1 MSTEIQVTYN
11 EKRELSIASMKENPA
26 ALYLLSLR
34 SETGRY
40 QMMRKLTKVARLMGA
55 EDWSTFE
62 WASLTQVH
70 VGAIVTKLAGEHKPS
85 YVNTILAAIRGVM
98 EIVFDLE
105 KIDERTYR
113 LIKKVKR
120 VQGRNAEPTG
130 RYLPQGE
137 RNSMME
143 VCLQNNTPTGYR
155 DAALLVVAYPGGLRR
170 AEISGLNREDV
181 HDDGETITLRIFG
194 KGKKKREIFLNNG
207 GADALRDWLTLRGDG
222 DGPLFYAGRK
232 GGHLIEGQ
240 RITGQSVYERLKKIA
255 EVAGVKELG
264 THDFRRTTAS
274 DMLDIADAVTVAS
287 HLGHS
292 NTSTTA
298 KYDRRGERAKR
309 KAAQGLHIPYRR
321 RDLVN

>member
-1 MSTEIQVTYN
+1 MSQEIQIPH
-11 EKRELSIASMKENPA
+11 EEQRGLCLASMKENPA
-26 ALYLLSLR
+26 ALYLLGLR

-40 QMMRKLTKVARLMGA
+40 QMMRKLIKVAKLLGGD
-55 EDWSTFE
+55 DWSTFQ
-62 WASLTQVH
+62 WSLLTSVH
-70 VGAIVTKLAGEHKPS
+70 VGAIVTKLASEHKPA

-98 EIVFDLE
+98 EIAFDLE
-105 KIDERTYR
+105 QIDEKTYR

-120 VQGRNAEPTG
+120 VQGGQTEPTG
-130 RYLPQGE
+130 RYIPQGE
-137 RNSMME
+137 RNALME
-143 VCLQNNTPTGYR
+143 ICLRNDRPADFRNAAILVC
-155 DAALLVVAYPGGLRR
+155 AYPSGLRR
-170 AEISGLNREDV
+170 AEISGLNREDI
-181 HDDGETITLRIFG
+181 HDDGETITLRIVG
-194 KGKKKREIFLNNG
+194 KGKKERSVFISNG

-255 EVAGVKELG
+255 EIAGVRDLG

-287 HLGHS
+287 YLGHS

-321 RDLVN
+321 RDV